1 MPPPEVARAGR
12 RRLCCAP
19 MNTISAQ
26 LQEWLEGP
34 LGAALLGEERTQVE
48 EALERVFGLQCVQ
61 VGAWGGQDLF
71 LAHARTQRRVLLSSR
86 GGTGAAVRAHDDAL
100 PLQSD
105 RVDALILPHTLE
117 YAEDPHAVLREAER
131 VLTGEG
137 TVVILGFEPLG
148 PWAARH
154 RLSRGGFPPHLE
166 RVLAERRVADW
177 LKLLGFEVAPPRR
190 FLYTLP
196 MRRLQRGRAKHW
208 LERGGRLLWPRF
220 SAAYL
225 LVARKHVY
233 SMTPIRRRYRPRP
246 GLIAGGLAE
255 PSRRVGT

>member
-1 MPPPEVARAGR
+1 
-12 RRLCCAP
+12 
-19 MNTISAQ
+19 MNTISPR
-26 LQEWLEGP
+26 LEEWLEGP
-34 LGAALLGEERTQVE
+34 LGEALLAAERAQVE
-48 EALERVFGLQCVQ
+48 EALERAFGLHCVQ
-61 VGAWGGQDLF
+61 VGAWGGEDLF
-71 LAHARTQRRVLLSSR
+71 LSHARTQRRALLSSR

-105 RVDALILPHTLE
+105 SVDVVILPHTLE
-117 YAEDPHAVLREAER
+117 YSEDPHGVLREAER

-137 TVVILGFEPLG
+137 SVIILGFEPLG
-148 PWAARH
+148 TWAARH
-154 RLSRGGFPPHLE
+154 RLSRGGFPPHLA
-166 RVLAERRVADW
+166 RLLSERRVADW

-196 MRRLQRGRAKHW
+196 LRRLQRGRAKEW

-225 LVARKHVY
+225 LMARKHVY
-233 SMTPIRRRYRPRP
+233 SMTPIRLRHRPRP
-246 GLIAGGLAE
+246 ALIAGGLAE

>member
-1 MPPPEVARAGR
+1 MKTFPP
-12 RRLCCAP
+12 RL
-19 MNTISAQ
+19 Q
-26 LQEWLEGP
+26 DWLDGP
-34 LGAALLGEERTQVE
+34 LGQALLAAERAQAE
-48 EALERVFGLQCVQ
+48 EALERVFGVQCVQ
-61 VGAWGGQDLF
+61 VGAWGAEDLF
-71 LAHARTQRRVLLSSR
+71 LAHARTQRRALLAAH
-86 GGTGAAVRAHDDAL
+86 GCAGAAVRAHDDAL

-105 RVDALILPHTLE
+105 SVDALILPHTLE
-117 YAEDPHAVLREAER
+117 FAEDPHGVLREAER

-148 PWAARH
+148 AWAVRH

-166 RVLAERRVADW
+166 RVLPERRVADW

-196 MRRLQRGRAKHW
+196 LRRLQRGRAKDW
-208 LERGGRLLWPRF
+208 MERGGRLLWPRL

-233 SMTPIRRRYRPRP
+233 SMTPIRRRYRPQP
-246 GLIAGGLAE
+246 AVIAGGLAQ